1 MTKAIQEVLSVEAV
15 REAYR
20 KTGLLPRAGIFVE
33 PICGQD
39 SPPESGR
46 GWCGCP
52 ASAVAIG
59 MGVRPIDLDDSS
71 SQIDLLAETFDLEP
85 RLVRAFT
92 EGVDR
97 RDYAGFGSDEEVA
110 YALGRDVREALGLGE
125 AGTK

>member
-1 MTKAIQEVLSVEAV
+1 MSRPITEVLSVERV

-20 KTGLLPRAGIFVE
+20 VTGLVPRASIFIE
-33 PICGQD
+33 PICGQEAAED
-39 SPPESGR
+39 SAR

-59 MGVRPIDLDDSS
+59 MGVRPVDIDDSS
-71 SQIDLLAETFDLEP
+71 SQVDLLAETFDLEP
-85 RLVRAFT
+85 RLIRAFT

-110 YALGRDVREALGLGE
+110 YALGRDVREALGLGRVDQ
-125 AGTK
+125 